1 MSTPYECREFGRNLI
16 LPTPGVELGGALTVS
31 AAAELTTNSARLIML
46 DATAAGFELKLP
58 SSAYEGLTFVICEN
72 VDSVNAVIVSGNGYQ
87 VDGAASILFN
97 APRRVRHI
105 RFNGSAYRV
114 IGGWN

>member
-31 AAAELTTNSARLIML
+31 AAAELTTNSARLIYL
-46 DATAAGFELKLP
+46 DATAGPFELKLP
-58 SSAYEGLTFVICEN
+58 ASAYEGLTFVICEN
-72 VDSVNAVIVSGNGYQ
+72 VDSVNAVTLSGNGNL

-97 APRRVRHI
+97 AARRVRCV

-114 IGGWN
+114 LWGWN